1 MKIRNRLGWILLL
14 FFGLVSCEG
23 HKNHVPKPSTHLEL
37 KFPNRNYDIYIDP
50 CGYTFNKPS
59 YFDIGDVQGSKCN
72 RDISFST
79 LNGVM
84 HLSRI
89 DMDTTLAAYIN
100 YSINKVDEHKVK
112 ATAILDTSI
121 IRNDARVFG
130 TLFELQG
137 NVASPFQFYL
147 TDSTSRF
154 INGVVYFDS
163 EPNYDSI
170 KPVLEFVKTD
180 ILELMTT
187 LQWED

>member
-1 MKIRNRLGWILLL
+1 MLL
-14 FFGLVSCEG
+14 FLGVVSCNG

-37 KFPNRNYDIYIDP
+37 HFPERTYEVYTDS
-50 CGYTFNKPS
+50 CGYSFNKPS
-59 YFDIGDVQGSKCN
+59 YFTMEHMNGSKCN
-72 RDISFST
+72 RDIKLLK
-79 LNGVM
+79 LNGVI

-89 DMDTTLAAYIN
+89 DMDTSLAAYIN
-100 YSINKVDEHKVK
+100 YSINKVDEHKIK

-121 IRNDARVFG
+121 VRKDARVFG

-154 INGVVYFDS
+154 INGIVYFDA

-170 KPVLEFVKTD
+170 KPVLDFVKTD

-187 LQWED
+187 LKWED